1 MKIEMNSA
9 KLLAKVAGIFKLFYD
24 SDVLEEEAI
33 MEWSKKVSRKYVS
46 KEIATE
52 IHEKAKPFIQWLK
65 EADEE
70 ESSEEEADD
79 FDLEIEYNDHARVEP
94 LKAAVVVTPV
104 DKKLAAD
111 DDEGDD
117 IDIDDI

>member
-1 MKIEMNSA
+1 MKIEKKIEMNSA
-9 KLLAKVAGIFKLFYD
+9 KLLAKVVGIFKLFDD

-70 ESSEEEADD
+70 ESSEEEEDD
-79 FDLEIEYNDHARVEP
+79 SDLEIE
-94 LKAAVVVTPV
+94 
-104 DKKLAAD
+104 
-111 DDEGDD
+111 
-117 IDIDDI
+117 

>member
-1 MKIEMNSA
+1 MNSA

-70 ESSEEEADD
+70 ESSEEEEDD
-79 FDLEIEYNDHARVEP
+79 SDLEIEYNDRARVEP

-104 DKKLAAD
+104 AKKLAAD